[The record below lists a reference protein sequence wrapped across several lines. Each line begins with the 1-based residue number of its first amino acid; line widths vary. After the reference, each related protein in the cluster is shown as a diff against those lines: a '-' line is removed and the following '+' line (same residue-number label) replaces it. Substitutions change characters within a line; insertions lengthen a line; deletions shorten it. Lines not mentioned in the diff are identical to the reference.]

1 MGCQVTVR
9 AIAGAFLML
18 VGCGGSAPLAL
29 GEDAPA
35 TPCEEVIDGCS
46 ARRLD
51 NVVLR
56 GDARDGALRSID
68 GMDASEV
75 IGFDEA
81 LSAAGAN
88 DLTEDEAETV
98 QVVLG
103 AADAEELRWGEGGT
117 RLFYAVQWGGVEM
130 FVSGPPGLD
139 HPPEFGT
146 WSTVLDAVT
155 GRYVVSG
162 SG

>member
-1 MGCQVTVR
+1 
-9 AIAGAFLML
+9 ML
-18 VGCGGSAPLAL
+18 PGD
-29 GEDAPA
+29 DAPA
-35 TPCEEVIDGCS
+35 TPCEEVIEGCS

-56 GDARDGALRSID
+56 GDARDGALGPID
-68 GMDASEV
+68 GIDATEV

-81 LSAAGAN
+81 LAAAGAN
-88 DLTEDEAETV
+88 DLRGDEAETV

-103 AADAEELRWGEGGT
+103 AADAEELRWGTGET
-117 RLFYAVQWGGVEM
+117 QLFYIVQWGGVEV
-130 FVSGPPGLD
+130 FVGGPPGSD
-139 HPPEFGT
+139 HPPGFGT
-146 WSTVLDAVT
+146 WSTVLDATT